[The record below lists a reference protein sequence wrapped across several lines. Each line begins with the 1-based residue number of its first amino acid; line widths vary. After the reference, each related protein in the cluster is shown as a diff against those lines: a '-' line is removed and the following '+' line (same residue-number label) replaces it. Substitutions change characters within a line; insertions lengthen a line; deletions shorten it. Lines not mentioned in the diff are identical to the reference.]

1 MSSNLKT
8 LVGNHIK
15 ENDLFGAPK
24 KTIARDFLRSHPH
37 IDVSLDAVRYHVRNI
52 IGVKANPVH
61 GESVKKGQQFY
72 IPKSFKKTR
81 ERYNLP
87 EGRWAVL
94 NDIHLPYHDEEALR
108 VALES
113 VKKDGVDGI
122 LLNGDLA
129 DFYSISSHA
138 KKWDGVSL
146 TDEIESVRDFLIG
159 LRHSFGPDVKIIWK
173 LGNHENR
180 LFRDLNKNAPYIA
193 GLLEMNFGPN
203 MAIEHFF
210 GADVANVKVIHDQ
223 TIIDANGLLIL
234 HGHEYSIGGVNPSRK
249 MALELKTSA
258 IQGHLHR
265 SESYNTMRADGQ
277 HILCAVMGCLCT
289 LQADYY
295 GKSELMWSH
304 GFGMVTLKDG
314 GWQFENKLIIKGK
327 VYDN

>member
-1 MSSNLKT
+1 MKNNLRR
-8 LVGNHIK
+8 LVADYIQ
-15 ENDLFGAPK
+15 ENNLGQAPK
-24 KTIARDFLRSHPH
+24 QTIARDFLRAHPH
-37 IDVSLDAVRYHVRNI
+37 ITATENSVRHHVRNI
-52 IGVKANPVH
+52 LGVESNPEH
-61 GESVKKGQQFY
+61 GESVKTGQQFY
-72 IPKSFKKTR
+72 IPKTWKTTR
-81 ERYNLP
+81 EKYELP
-87 EGRWAVL
+87 EGKWAVL
-94 NDIHLPYHDEEALR
+94 NDIHLPYHDPEALLT
-108 VALES
+108 ALEY
-113 VKKDGVDGI
+113 VKSEDVTGI

-146 TDEIESVRDFLIG
+146 TDEIEAVRDFLLG
-159 LRHSFGPDVKIIWK
+159 LRRSFGPDVKIIWK

-223 TIIDANGLLIL
+223 TIIDANGLLVI
-234 HGHEYSIGGVNPSRK
+234 HGHEYNIGGVNPSRK

-277 HILCAVMGCLCT
+277 HIMCAVMGCLCT

-304 GFGMVTLKDG
+304 GFGMLELSDG
-314 GWQFENKLIIKGK
+314 GWQFSNKLIIKGK

>member
-1 MSSNLKT
+1 MKSKIRE
-8 LVGNHIK
+8 LVKNYIHD
-15 ENDLFGAPK
+15 NDLYGLPK
-24 KTIARDFLRSHPH
+24 KTIARDFVRSHPH
-37 IDVSLDAVRYHVRNI
+37 IGCSVESIRIHVRRILGEEPNE
-52 IGVKANPVH
+52 ALS
-61 GESVKKGQQFY
+61 ESVKIGQQFY
-72 IPKSFKKTR
+72 IPESFKKTR
-81 ERYNLP
+81 ERVDLP
-87 EGRWAVL
+87 EGKWAIL
-94 NDIHLPYHDEEALR
+94 NDIHLPYHDEEALL
-108 VALES
+108 VALEYA
-113 VKKDGVDGI
+113 KKKKVNGI

-138 KKWDGVSL
+138 KKWDGASL
-146 TDEIESVRDFLIG
+146 IDEIESVRDFLIG
-159 LRHSFGPDVKIIWK
+159 LRHSFGPDVRIIWK

-210 GADVANVKVIHDQ
+210 GADIANVKVIHDQ
-223 TIIDANGLLIL
+223 TLINANGLLIL
-234 HGHEYSIGGVNPSRK
+234 HGHEYGVGGVNPSRK
-249 MALELKTSA
+249 MAVELKTSA

-304 GFGMVTLKDG
+304 GFGMITLKNG
-314 GWQFENKLIIKGK
+314 GWQFENKLIIKGR